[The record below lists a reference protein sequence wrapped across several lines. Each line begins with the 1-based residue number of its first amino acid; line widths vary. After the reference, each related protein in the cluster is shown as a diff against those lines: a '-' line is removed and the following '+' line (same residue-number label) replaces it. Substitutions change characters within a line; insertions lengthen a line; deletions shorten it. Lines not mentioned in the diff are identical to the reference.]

1 MCVGAQLVNTAQE
14 NLGHP
19 KSGRGVQL
27 LQWRGVGG
35 GEGWQQL
42 APGQPRAFPCSLL
55 ADFREKECLVW
66 VVILFGLVCVKDES
80 KRRGVPL

>member
-1 MCVGAQLVNTAQE
+1 MSVLSWVTRHRRTWGT
-14 NLGHP
+14 P
-19 KSGRGVQL
+19 KVAAGCSCCS
-27 LQWRGVGG
+27 
-35 GEGWQQL
+35 GEGWQKL

-55 ADFREKECLVW
+55 AEFREKECLVW